1 MLMAGDEEYLIKVTI
16 RGFSRA
22 MILWLMEREPMS
34 GYRVVKEMKRLTEQH
49 FHSGVVYP
57 LLYEMESKGLI
68 AGDWV
73 HKGRKRVKLYSVT
86 KKGKAIVEHLRT
98 LFKMPVREVLGDLMG
113 GSPHVTGESPSQSG
127 RANIL
132 AP

>member
-1 MLMAGDEEYLIKVTI
+1 LAEDEGYLIKVTI

-22 MILWLMEREPMS
+22 IILWLMEREPMS
-34 GYRVVKEMKRLTEQH
+34 GYRVIKEMRRMTKQH

-68 AGDWV
+68 AGDWI
-73 HKGRKRVKLYSVT
+73 HKGRRRVKLYSLT
-86 KKGKAIVEHLRT
+86 TKGKALVNHLRT
-98 LFKMPVREVLGDLMG
+98 LFKMPMREVLKDLI
-113 GSPHVTGESPSQSG
+113 GETSQVAPDNRPQG
-127 RANIL
+127 TRVNIL